1 MLFAESEAQVAA
13 RVRISGGLRVD
24 TVRSTN
30 EGGFYGDRSTSNTA
44 LSGLVAATLTP
55 ATRLTVTAQIASGFR
70 DPILLDRFYR
80 GPVGRGFIQG
90 NPDLTPERSA
100 QFDLTARYVAG
111 PFQFAAAGYH
121 YRITDLV
128 ERYSSTSTLFLF
140 RNRGLAEL
148 QGVEAEALATLPHGF
163 TLGATA
169 ETSRGRDGADG
180 TPLDDVAPAA
190 TSISVRHRVGA
201 HLSSYLRIK
210 AVASRDAA
218 GPSEVPTQS
227 YTIVDAGFRTRVAE
241 HLDLVGTLRNLLNDA
256 YQSSAGPRWV
266 WAPGRHGSLTLVVA
280 F

>member
-1 MLFAESEAQVAA
+1 M
-13 RVRISGGLRVD
+13 
-24 TVRSTN
+24 
-30 EGGFYGDRSTSNTA
+30 
-44 LSGLVAATLTP
+44 
-55 ATRLTVTAQIASGFR
+55 TAQIASGFR
-70 DPILLDRFYR
+70 DPILSDRFYR

-90 NPDLTPERSA
+90 NPDLTPERSV

-128 ERYSSTSTLFLF
+128 ERYASTPTLFLF
-140 RNRGLAEL
+140 RNKGLAEL

-163 TLGATA
+163 TWGATA
-169 ETSRGRDGADG
+169 ETSRGRDGVDG

-190 TSISVRHRVGA
+190 TSISIRHGVSK

-210 AVASRDAA
+210 AVASHDAA
-218 GPSEVPTQS
+218 GPGEVPTRS
-227 YTIVDAGFRTRVAE
+227 YTIVDAGFRARVSE